1 MGVPVR
7 TTMQMRLQISA
18 AAATVL
24 VFAHALIAFA
34 DATLSSSSS
43 LQALALDKVLAD
55 AAPVFGPFA
64 STVSYASTAR
74 WMGKYPDSTPLADL
88 NIPGAHDAATWN
100 YSDATQAALVHVT
113 DVGGATLNSA
123 AVYRCQEQ
131 SIASLLDAGVRF
143 FDLRVAFDVVNSTLV
158 FWHTAALQSQT
169 ATMEDVL
176 FGFYHWLDTHPTET
190 VLLSV
195 MRESST
201 KLYSP
206 KTVDEQLAIYNALTS
221 PAAKQ
226 YLLQTRG
233 ALGTLGD
240 ARGRIVLL
248 RRFALDLLDSAYDA
262 SLPGLYVNPALWLDN
277 NANITLVYNSST
289 GATAYIEDFYETSD
303 ESYEANIEDKF
314 NATVAHLAFA
324 AATPVGTGALF
335 ITFTSAEHDF
345 GNPAVMPIDM
355 ALGAGETA
363 TPAGGVNN
371 RLATYLPSLSGKRL
385 GIVIFDFADSPSDL
399 LPTFLGLR
407 PPNVTSLW

>member
-1 MGVPVR
+1 
-7 TTMQMRLQISA
+7 MRLQLLVGAAA
-18 AAATVL
+18 AAATIHA
-24 VFAHALIAFA
+24 FAHAPVAVA
-34 DATLSSSSS
+34 DATTAPSSAFSTASS
-43 LQALALDKVLAD
+43 LEALALDKVLDD
-55 AAPVFGPFA
+55 AAPVFGAFTTAA
-64 STVSYASTAR
+64 SNASTAS
-74 WMGKYPDSTPLADL
+74 WMGEYPDSTPLADL

-100 YSDATQAALVHVT
+100 YSDATQAALAHVT
-113 DVGGATLNSA
+113 TVGGATLYSA

-131 SIASLLDAGVRF
+131 SIVALLDAGVRF

-176 FGFYHWLDTHPTET
+176 FGFYRWLDTHPTET

-201 KLYSP
+201 KLYAP
-206 KTVDEQLAIYNALTS
+206 KTVAEQLAIYNALTT

-262 SLPGLYVNPALWLDN
+262 SLPGLYMSPALWLDN

-289 GATAYIEDFYETSD
+289 GAAAYIEDFYETSGA
-303 ESYEANIEDKF
+303 SYEVNIQQKF

-335 ITFTSAEHDF
+335 IT
-345 GNPAVMPIDM
+345 
-355 ALGAGETA
+355 
-363 TPAGGVNN
+363 
-371 RLATYLPSLSGKRL
+371 
-385 GIVIFDFADSPSDL
+385 
-399 LPTFLGLR
+399 
-407 PPNVTSLW
+407 